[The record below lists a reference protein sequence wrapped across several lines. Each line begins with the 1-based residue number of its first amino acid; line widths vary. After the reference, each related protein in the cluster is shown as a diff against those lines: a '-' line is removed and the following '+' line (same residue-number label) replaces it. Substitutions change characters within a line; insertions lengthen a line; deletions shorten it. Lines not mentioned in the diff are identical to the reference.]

1 MNSHTVLLSTSHH
14 HLSIRSYA
22 WEVICITLKLAKVFS
37 NERCLEYQVS
47 GGSLSMLDLQK
58 LKIHIQT
65 ILLASMESGDYLMS
79 DLTLCDSPPQEAFI
93 AGDPRCYFYVDRLT
107 LNQIVYF
114 IEEARGAARVRR
126 LTWKIQQEDV
136 LPTSKLT
143 SSNLTP
149 NSSSPPEK
157 EEQDV
162 SSLTDSKNPVSKVQY
177 DSSEHS
183 FDDSQQLARTLAETL
198 SNGISSE
205 DSN

>member
-1 MNSHTVLLSTSHH
+1 MNSHSVLLSTSHN

-47 GGSLSMLDLQK
+47 GGHLSMLDLQK
-58 LKIHIQT
+58 LKVHIQT

-126 LTWKIQQEDV
+126 LTWKLSQDDLNQKASSVSDS
-136 LPTSKLT
+136 PTSPMDPT
-143 SSNLTP
+143 SP
-149 NSSSPPEK
+149 
-157 EEQDV
+157 
-162 SSLTDSKNPVSKVQY
+162 SSLSNEEDQPKPDMKSEPSDHSITDS
-177 DSSEHS
+177 H
-183 FDDSQQLARTLAETL
+183 QLARDLAETL
-198 SNGISSE
+198 SSSPSS
-205 DSN
+205 DNPS